1 MHIDSLFGERF
12 WRNVFVCL
20 FGSRAMFV
28 NVRAVVRYFKMLEM
42 SKCFFFCRYR
52 LHGTFGFWFNCR
64 QLADLEGVC
73 CFHGR
78 ESKTELSL
86 GSDAAEN
93 ISRAPLL
100 AHHHHHHPP
109 GGRQQV
115 YLRILRCVAALPELR
130 NSPCSFHQ
138 GICWTW
144 RRSWRRPGFE
154 TELSCSRGCR
164 PLQTPKPLEAPE
176 TLAGGKRGCKR
187 RQERGANYLISNL
200 LPWLCI
206 DYLVPIYHC
215 LILTNKAARDR
226 LAT

>member
-1 MHIDSLFGERF
+1 M
-12 WRNVFVCL
+12 
-20 FGSRAMFV
+20 
-28 NVRAVVRYFKMLEM
+28 
-42 SKCFFFCRYR
+42 
-52 LHGTFGFWFNCR
+52 
-64 QLADLEGVC
+64 C

-86 GSDAAEN
+86 GFDAAEN

-115 YLRILRCVAALPELR
+115 YLRILRCVAALPDLR

-144 RRSWRRPGFE
+144 RRSWRRLGFE

-176 TLAGGKRGCKR
+176 TLAGGKRGCRR
-187 RQERGANYLISNL
+187 RQERGADYLISTL
-200 LPWLCI
+200 LLWLCI

-215 LILTNKAARDR
+215 LILTNKAAHGRF
-226 LAT
+226 AT

>member
-1 MHIDSLFGERF
+1 
-12 WRNVFVCL
+12 
-20 FGSRAMFV
+20 MFV

-64 QLADLEGVC
+64 QLADLEAVC

-100 AHHHHHHPP
+100 THHHHHHPP

-115 YLRILRCVAALPELR
+115 YLRILRCVAALPDLVDEKITLQFPPR
-130 NSPCSFHQ
+130 HMLDMEEKLEE
-138 GICWTW
+138 T
-144 RRSWRRPGFE
+144 GF
-154 TELSCSRGCR
+154 
-164 PLQTPKPLEAPE
+164 
-176 TLAGGKRGCKR
+176 
-187 RQERGANYLISNL
+187 
-200 LPWLCI
+200 
-206 DYLVPIYHC
+206 
-215 LILTNKAARDR
+215 
-226 LAT
+226 

>member
-1 MHIDSLFGERF
+1 
-12 WRNVFVCL
+12 
-20 FGSRAMFV
+20 MFV
-28 NVRAVVRYFKMLEM
+28 NVRAVVRCFIMFEM
-42 SKCFFFCRYR
+42 SKCYFFVDIVCTEHLVFGSIVDNEPIWR
-52 LHGTFGFWFNCR
+52 LCATSTSER
-64 QLADLEGVC
+64 VRLSSLSSRV
-73 CFHGR
+73 GR
-78 ESKTELSL
+78 RREHFS
-86 GSDAAEN
+86 
-93 ISRAPLL
+93 APLL

-115 YLRILRCVAALPELR
+115 YLRILRCVAALPDLR

-144 RRSWRRPGFE
+144 RRSWRRLGFE

-176 TLAGGKRGCKR
+176 TLAGGKRGCRR
-187 RQERGANYLISNL
+187 RQERAADYLISTL

-206 DYLVPIYHC
+206 DYLVPINHC
-215 LILTNKAARDR
+215 LIQTNKAAHGR